1 MASAKAVFV
10 DTNVLIDVVCAERV
24 EHAVA
29 REMFLRAARGGQC
42 RFYALSSSLKD
53 VYYVLCRHYAR
64 ERDAR
69 DAVIGL
75 ATELG
80 IVDLT
85 KRMVL
90 DGCLSDEPD
99 VEDALARIA
108 AESVDAR
115 VIVSRDRRAFARCLI
130 PRMTPR
136 EFLDA
141 MGA

>member
-1 MASAKAVFV
+1 MASARAVFV

-99 VEDALARIA
+99 VEDALVRIA

-115 VIVSRDRRAFARCLI
+115 VIVSRDRRAFASSLI
-130 PRMTPR
+130 PRMAPR

-141 MGA
+141 MGT

>member
-85 KRMVL
+85 KRMML

-99 VEDALARIA
+99 VEDALVRIA

-115 VIVSRDRRAFARCLI
+115 VIVSRDRRAFARYLI

-136 EFLDA
+136 EFLDV

>member
-85 KRMVL
+85 KRMML

-99 VEDALARIA
+99 VEDALVRIA

-115 VIVSRDRRAFARCLI
+115 VIVSRDRRAFARYLI

>member
-1 MASAKAVFV
+1 MGSAKAVFV
-10 DTNVLIDVVCAERV
+10 DTNVLIDVACAERV
-24 EHAVA
+24 EHAAA

-99 VEDALARIA
+99 VEDALVRIA

-136 EFLDA
+136 GFLDA

>member
-99 VEDALARIA
+99 VEDALVRIA
-108 AESVDAR
+108 AEACS
-115 VIVSRDRRAFARCLI
+115 
-130 PRMTPR
+130 
-136 EFLDA
+136 
-141 MGA
+141 

>member
-99 VEDALARIA
+99 VEDALVRIA

-115 VIVSRDRRAFARCLI
+115 VIVSRGRRAFARCLI
-130 PRMTPR
+130 SRMTPR

>member
-1 MASAKAVFV
+1 MGSAKAVFV
-10 DTNVLIDVVCAERV
+10 DTNVLIDVACAERV
-24 EHAVA
+24 EHAAA

-53 VYYVLCRHYAR
+53 VYYVLCRHSAR

-99 VEDALARIA
+99 VEDALVRIA

-141 MGA
+141 RGA

>member
-1 MASAKAVFV
+1 MGSAKAVFV
-10 DTNVLIDVVCAERV
+10 DTNVLIDVACAERV
-24 EHAVA
+24 EHAAA

-99 VEDALARIA
+99 VEDALVRIA

-115 VIVSRDRRAFARCLI
+115 VIVSRDRRAFASSLI
-130 PRMTPR
+130 PQMTPR